1 MSVNSVARQSDTHFF
16 GDAAYSLEADSPA
29 PADPPVPQAPQVA
42 GARYNP
48 VAIAEP
54 TDPPTLPHRVTRDER
69 GNIEQANVEDDQV
82 ELVPVAGGAQVGF
95 TKDPRPDDVRRGV
108 RPEHQPVGD
117 LREQVATKQEQAA
130 NQRAAAR
137 RTEEPKKPAK
147 KAART
152 RAR

>member
-1 MSVNSVARQSDTHFF
+1 MTSPTHFF
-16 GDAAYSLEADSPA
+16 GDQAYSLEADSPA
-29 PADPPVPQAPQVA
+29 PADPPVPEAPQVP

-54 TDPPTLPHRVTRDER
+54 TDPPTLPQDITRDER
-69 GNIEQANVEDDQV
+69 GNVEQADLNPEQV
-82 ELVPVAGGAQVGF
+82 AEELVPVAGGAQVGF
-95 TKDPRPDDVRRGV
+95 TKDPRPDDVRRGH

-117 LREQVATKQEQAA
+117 YREQVAAKQEQAA

-137 RTEEPKKPAK
+137 RSLDEPKPAK
-147 KAART
+147 KATTRK